1 MLQRWYMCI
10 SLLRPFFC
18 VYVVCVLS
26 NCLQIDDH
34 WYLQA
39 SMEREMELEHRAM
52 EAASALAR
60 IQVKHEVVKLDL

>member
-1 MLQRWYMCI
+1 MFML
-10 SLLRPFFC
+10 
-18 VYVVCVLS
+18 VCVLS

-60 IQVKHEVVKLDL
+60 IQVKHEVVKLDFL